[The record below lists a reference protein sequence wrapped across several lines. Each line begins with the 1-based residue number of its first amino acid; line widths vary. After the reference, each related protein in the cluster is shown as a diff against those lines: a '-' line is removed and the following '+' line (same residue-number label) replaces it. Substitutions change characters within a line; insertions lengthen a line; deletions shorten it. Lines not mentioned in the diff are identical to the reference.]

1 MRVPT
6 KGTSSGSCVHWRQ
19 EHSGVGPHQSLTCLR
34 RKSRDQPSIWGHP
47 RASEVDCDSQLGKG
61 SWQLRSEKN
70 VYYYSYILIC
80 SVVGSGFL
88 FFLLLWL
95 LILLLLL
102 TLFKLLRKFF
112 IIVFICSFSDMY
124 VSLNSMLFNFAW
136 TCYICCHFLC
146 VLLQL
151 FAFVRFIHI
160 KGLYCGMF
168 LFTAV

>member
-112 IIVFICSFSDMY
+112 IIVFISFVYST
-124 VSLNSMLFNFAW
+124 STL
-136 TCYICCHFLC
+136 
-146 VLLQL
+146 
-151 FAFVRFIHI
+151 AF
-160 KGLYCGMF
+160 CGSVVFF
-168 LFTAV
+168 LFDFLIFFSFCSYPIVVIIQDI